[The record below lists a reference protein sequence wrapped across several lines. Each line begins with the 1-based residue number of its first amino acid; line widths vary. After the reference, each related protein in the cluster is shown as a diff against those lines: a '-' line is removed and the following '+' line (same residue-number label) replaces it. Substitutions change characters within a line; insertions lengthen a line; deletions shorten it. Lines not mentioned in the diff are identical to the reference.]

1 MKANRLSLVLGAAVA
16 LFGAT
21 AANANP
27 YLTTADNFRGNFLIE
42 GFADLTPNTYRIT
55 LGGGVGDNLNGVLTV
70 NVPTN
75 GQYSV
80 ERKGEFEIK
89 YPAPIGP
96 APQANWVPLGTV
108 DASTTGITGSTFVY
122 DFDSNTF
129 TSNGADVKGL
139 TNTFSGS
146 VNAINVLLGAVFGP
160 SIAPLLAPGTVNVS
174 HVLSDNKWVIDV
186 TEIDAPGKNFSQ
198 VLLALDTNGFQT
210 PGDGKID
217 GTFRA
222 NGALRFVPE
231 PASMALVGLGL
242 AGMAALRRR
251 KAA

>member
-1 MKANRLSLVLGAAVA
+1 MKANRLSLVLGAALA
-16 LFGAT
+16 LSGAS
-21 AANANP
+21 AANAGV
-27 YLTTADNFRGNFLIE
+27 YLTTADNLRGNFLIE
-42 GFADLTPNTYRIT
+42 GFADATPNSYRIT
-55 LGGGVGDNLNGVLTV
+55 LGGGVGDNLGGVLTV

-80 ERKGEFEIK
+80 ERKGEFNIQ
-89 YPAPIGP
+89 YPASIGP

-108 DASTTGITGSTFVY
+108 DASTSGITGSTFVY

-146 VNAINVLLGAVFGP
+146 VNAINVLLGAVFP
-160 SIAPLLAPGTVNVS
+160 SLASLLAPGTVNVS

-186 TEIDAPGKNFSQ
+186 TEIDAPGTNFSQ
-198 VLLALDTNGFQT
+198 VLLALDTNGFRA

-217 GTFRA
+217 GTFFA